1 MGAITLAQ
9 YAEDNSITY
18 ESVRQSVNRYRD
30 QLGDHIFKQGRTQ
43 FLDDEAVK
51 ILDERRRLSPVVVV
65 NEDRVA
71 ELESLRAEVEE
82 LRTKLIETQDK
93 ALALSE
99 KYIALESDRVL
110 ALESAAQTRAELT
123 EARREA
129 QEQEIRAN
137 DALARSTAAEAALTA
152 ANEEIQRLRADLSAA
167 STEAASYTRS
177 WFGFYRRKNQ
187 SS

>member
-1 MGAITLAQ
+1 MSAIRLAQ
-9 YAEDNSITY
+9 YAENNHITY

-43 FLDDEAVK
+43 FLDEEAVK

-99 KYIALESDRVL
+99 KYIALESDR
-110 ALESAAQTRAELT
+110 ALVAETRAELT
-123 EARREA
+123 EARSEARE
-129 QEQEIRAN
+129 QGSRAN

-177 WFGFYRRKNQ
+177 WFGFYRRKK
-187 SS
+187 

>member
-1 MGAITLAQ
+1 MSAITLAQ
-9 YAEDNSITY
+9 YAENNHITY

-43 FLDDEAVK
+43 FLDEEAVK

-99 KYIALESDRVL
+99 KYIALESDR
-110 ALESAAQTRAELT
+110 ALVAETRAELT

-129 QEQEIRAN
+129 REQGSRAN

-177 WFGFYRRKNQ
+177 WFGFYRRKK
-187 SS
+187 

>member
-1 MGAITLAQ
+1 MEAITLAQ
-9 YAEDNSITY
+9 YAESNHITY

-43 FLDDEAVK
+43 FLDEEAVK

-99 KYIALESDRVL
+99 KYIALESDR
-110 ALESAAQTRAELT
+110 ALVAETRAELT
-123 EARREA
+123 ESRMEAR
-129 QEQEIRAN
+129 EQERRAMV
-137 DALARSTAAEAALTA
+137 AEAALTA
-152 ANEEIQRLRADLSAA
+152 ANEEIQRLRAEA
-167 STEAASYTRS
+167 SSYTRS
-177 WFGFYRRKNQ
+177 WFGFYRRKKQ

>member
-1 MGAITLAQ
+1 MSAITLAQ
-9 YAEDNSITY
+9 YAENNHITY

-43 FLDDEAVK
+43 FLDEEAVK

-99 KYIALESDRVL
+99 KYIALESDR
-110 ALESAAQTRAELT
+110 ALVAETRAELT
-123 EARREA
+123 ESRMEAR
-129 QEQEIRAN
+129 EQERRAMV
-137 DALARSTAAEAALTA
+137 AEAALTA

-177 WFGFYRRKNQ
+177 WFGFYRRKK
-187 SS
+187 

>member
-1 MGAITLAQ
+1 MSAITLAQ
-9 YAEDNSITY
+9 YAENNHITY

-43 FLDDEAVK
+43 FLDEEAVK

-71 ELESLRAEVEE
+71 ELESLRAEVDE

-110 ALESAAQTRAELT
+110 ALESVT

-177 WFGFYRRKNQ
+177 WFGFYRRKK
-187 SS
+187 